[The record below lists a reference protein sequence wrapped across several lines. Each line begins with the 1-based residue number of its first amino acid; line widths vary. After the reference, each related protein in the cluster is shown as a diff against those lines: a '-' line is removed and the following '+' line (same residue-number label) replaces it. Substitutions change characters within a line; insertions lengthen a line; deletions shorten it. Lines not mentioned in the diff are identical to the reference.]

1 MSASNGGSSIPFT
14 KPSPEEVIRT
24 QAENCQNLVNSYLAT
39 PNHSSTSEFIKSL
52 QLTGATSEE
61 VNDYVSQFKQ
71 RSSTRS
77 SKHREAKESDHIE
90 IDEEFQQ
97 DIPSTPEGLS
107 LSEIEE
113 YRQKQDYLIKQKDP
127 VNEDEDH

>member
-1 MSASNGGSSIPFT
+1 MSASNGGCLIPFT

-52 QLTGATSEE
+52 QLTRATSEE
-61 VNDYVSQFKQ
+61 VNHYVSQFKQ

-77 SKHREAKESDHIE
+77 SKHQEAKESDHIE
-90 IDEEFQQ
+90 INEEFQQ